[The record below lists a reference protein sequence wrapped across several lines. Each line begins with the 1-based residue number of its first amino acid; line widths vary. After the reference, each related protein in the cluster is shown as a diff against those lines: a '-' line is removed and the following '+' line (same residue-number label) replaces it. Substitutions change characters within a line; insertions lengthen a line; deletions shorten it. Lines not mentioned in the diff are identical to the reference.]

1 MRQSL
6 NKRQL
11 ACIIL
16 VMLAGMMLARTP
28 AMAQAALPPIAPA
41 ANALDGPRKLQLEVI
56 INDEPTQLFEP
67 FVHDVASDRFSA
79 KRSDLE
85 EIGIR
90 TPPGEPD
97 EMVFLDRLGV
107 TYRYN
112 ESAQRM
118 EYTLADD
125 QRLPKV
131 YNALNGPARVTPRA
145 DFGASLNYSLF
156 GGTIRDMNM
165 GQIQFTGTNAWLD
178 ARVFSDYGL
187 FQQTGVLGKTLIDN
201 DTSVLRLDTNYT
213 FASPETAI
221 TYRAGDTLSGGTAWS
236 RPIRMA
242 GFQMARDY
250 TLRSDIV
257 TRPLPVIS
265 GTAAAPSTVD
275 VIVNGLKT
283 YSQPVGAGP
292 FSVTNLPVLGAGGDA
307 RVLIRDATGRTFETP
322 LTLFNTANM
331 LAPGLSDFS
340 LEAGLARRNYGA
352 LSNDYFEKPIAST
365 TYRYGFSRWLTLE
378 THAEAGAGLV
388 NLGGGALVGLG
399 NFGTANVGLAAS
411 HAPGGSGGQIY
422 ADYQVQWGDMTFSIG
437 TQRAL
442 GNYNDLASVTANYNY
457 NPALTQ
463 TSAYGTVP
471 IGAINTYVSPRPPR
485 ALDRISVATPLFD
498 GKSSISFGAVNLVQ
512 QDCTVSRLL
521 TASFTRTLPWKQA
534 TFYTTAYGDFG
545 TTRNFGITAG
555 ISFAL
560 SSGVNATVGAL
571 ADRQNGGALTADIA
585 KNQEPIDNTGGWR
598 LRGGAGGQN
607 TFGEADGSYRTSVG
621 QLQAS
626 AVQSKYNT
634 SVTGQF
640 DGSIA
645 FVGGAPTF
653 GNKITSGFAVVD
665 AGAPGVP
672 ITQDNRVVGVT
683 GRSGRYLVSNLRT
696 WESNSVGIDASQMPV
711 AFDATSTS
719 ETVAPRDK
727 SGVYVRF
734 GEQKKSRSAIV
745 IFKDASG
752 KPLSVGSRGRIE
764 GQSDSFLV
772 GYDGRAYIRDLARTN
787 VALLDLGDR
796 DCRASFDYEPE
807 DGRQGLVKGVV
818 CQ

>member
-1 MRQSL
+1 MRQSPANSL
-6 NKRQL
+6 L
-11 ACIIL
+11 ASVIL
-16 VMLAGMMLARTP
+16 VALASTALASTP
-28 AMAQAALPPIAPA
+28 AMAQGALKPIAPA
-41 ANALDGPRKLQLEVI
+41 AHAFDGPRKLQLEI
-56 INDEPTQLFEP
+56 IVNDEALKLFEP
-67 FVHDVASDRFSA
+67 FVHDVASNRFQA

-107 TYRYN
+107 TYRYY
-112 ESAQRM
+112 ESLQRM
-118 EYTLADD
+118 EFALTDD

-131 YNALNGPARVTPRA
+131 YNAMNGSARVTPHA

-156 GGTIRDMNM
+156 GGSIRDMNA
-165 GQIQFTGTNAWLD
+165 GKFEFTGANAWLD

-187 FQQTGVLGKTLIDN
+187 VQQTGVVGRTLIDN
-201 DTSVLRLDTNYT
+201 DANVLRLDSTYT
-213 FASPETAI
+213 FASPETTI
-221 TYRAGDTLSGGTAWS
+221 TYRVGDTLSGATAWT
-236 RPIRMA
+236 RRVRMA
-242 GFQMARDY
+242 GVQMARDF

-283 YSQPVGAGP
+283 YSQPVGSGP
-292 FSVTNLPVLGAGGDA
+292 FSVTNLPVMGAGGDA
-307 RVLIRDATGRTFETP
+307 RVLIRDATGRTFEMS
-322 LTLFNTANM
+322 LSLFNTANM

-352 LSNDYFEKPIAST
+352 LSNDYFEKPIASS
-365 TYRYGFSRWLTLE
+365 TYRYGFNRWLTAE

-388 NLGGGALVGLG
+388 NVGGGALVGFG
-399 NFGTANVGLAAS
+399 SFGTANIGIAAS
-411 HAPGGSGGQIY
+411 RTPGGSGGQIY
-422 ADYQVQWGDMTFSIG
+422 GDYQVQWQGATFSIG
-437 TQRAL
+437 TQRTL
-442 GNYNDLASVTANYNY
+442 GDYDDLASVTANYNN

-463 TSAYGTVP
+463 TGPYGVVP
-471 IGAINTYVSPRPPR
+471 LRAINTYASPRPPR
-485 ALDRISVATPLFD
+485 ALDRVSIATRLFE
-498 GKSSISFGAVNLVQ
+498 KSTISFGAINLVQ
-512 QDCTVSRLL
+512 QDGAVSRLL

-534 TFYTTAYGDFG
+534 TLYATSFADFG
-545 TTRNFGITAG
+545 TRKNIGVTGG

-560 SSGVNATVGAL
+560 SGVNASVGAVS
-571 ADRQNGGALTADIA
+571 DRQNGGALTADIS
-585 KNQEPIDNTGGWR
+585 KNQEAVDNTGGWR
-598 LRGGAGGQN
+598 VRGGAGGQN
-607 TFGEADGSYRTSVG
+607 MFGQADGSYRTSVG

-626 AVQSKYNT
+626 AMQSKYNT
-634 SVTGQF
+634 TVTGQF

-665 AGAPGVP
+665 AGAAGVP
-672 ITQDNRVVGVT
+672 ITQDNRVLGVT
-683 GRSGRYLVSNLRT
+683 GPSGRYLVSNLRT
-696 WESNSVGIDASQMPV
+696 WEGNSVGIDATNMPV
-711 AFDATSTS
+711 AFDATTTS
-719 ETVAPRDK
+719 ETIAPRDK

-734 GEQKKSRSAIV
+734 GEQKKSRAAVV
-745 IFKDASG
+745 IFKDAAG
-752 KPLSVGSRGRIE
+752 KPLGVGSRGHIE

-772 GYDGRAYIRDLARTN
+772 GYDGRAYIRDLASTN